1 MSQFSNLNFSHLISL
16 KFSELCP
23 KLMVTMLRGFKKSH
37 TGFFFFFNL
46 FSNLSVHFM
55 DLLRRDPCI
64 TDGAMY

>member
-1 MSQFSNLNFSHLISL
+1 MSQFANLNFSHLISL

-23 KLMVTMLRGFKKSH
+23 KLMVTMQRGFKKVILD
-37 TGFFFFFNL
+37 FFFVFYL
-46 FSNLSVHFM
+46 FSNLSVHFV